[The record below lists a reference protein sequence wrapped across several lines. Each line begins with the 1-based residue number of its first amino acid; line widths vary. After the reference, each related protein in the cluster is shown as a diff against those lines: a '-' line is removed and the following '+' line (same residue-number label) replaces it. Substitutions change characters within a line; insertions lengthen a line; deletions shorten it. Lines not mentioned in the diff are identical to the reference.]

1 MILVDTDWV
10 IDALNGKRSALLTLR
25 ELAPEGLALSVVSY
39 GELYQGATYGREP
52 VSALEA
58 LHDFVAGKD
67 LLPVTASIA
76 ARFGILRGHLP
87 RHLRQQIGD
96 MDLLIAA
103 TALTHDLTLLTRN
116 RRDFQ
121 HVPGLRLYLS
131 SEPPPTAGDD
141 QE

>member
-10 IDALNGKRSALLTLR
+10 IDALNGERSALLTLH
-25 ELAPEGLALSVVSY
+25 ELAPEGLAPSVVSY
-39 GELYQGATYGREP
+39 GELYQGATYGRES
-52 VSALEA
+52 VSAREA

-96 MDLLIAA
+96 MDLMIAA
-103 TALTHDLTLLTRN
+103 TTLTHDLTLLTRN
-116 RRDFQ
+116 LRDFR
-121 HVPGLRLYLS
+121 HVPGLSLDPAAPSLPSTGR
-131 SEPPPTAGDD
+131 D